1 MVKRF
6 RWAKADLAELPKK
19 QWGILEHVLDKWNK
33 IPFNNQL
40 FKGDLCNINKNGA
53 MKSLDKQRFENYN
66 VKKLLNGYFCNHI
79 VTVCNKF

>member
-1 MVKRF
+1 MANCS
-6 RWAKADLAELPKK
+6 RWPKVDLVELTKK
-19 QWGILEHVLDKWNK
+19 QWGILEHVRIKWNN

-40 FKGDLCNINKNGA
+40 FRGDLCNINKTGA

-79 VTVCNKF
+79 VTARNKF